1 MLVEEIKLKSKRN
14 PNIFLVKIGGE
25 EILLHSDV
33 IVVFGIKKG
42 AEVDKE
48 TLEKIEDESDYI
60 ICLNKATNYINS
72 RLKTKKQ
79 LKDYLYQNKF
89 KTATIKRVIDK
100 LEEYNIINDKS
111 YADFYIESN
120 KDKLTSKKLKEKLA
134 QKGITNEACLE
145 KVNGLDDNELCVKTV
160 EKFLKNKVYDKK
172 TKEKLIRHL
181 QYKGFS
187 YDTIYSAMKA
197 INFNLGQDEYEN

>member
-42 AEVDKE
+42 AEVDNE

-100 LEEYNIINDKS
+100 LEEYNIIND
-111 YADFYIESN
+111 
-120 KDKLTSKKLKEKLA
+120 
-134 QKGITNEACLE
+134 
-145 KVNGLDDNELCVKTV
+145 
-160 EKFLKNKVYDKK
+160 
-172 TKEKLIRHL
+172 
-181 QYKGFS
+181 
-187 YDTIYSAMKA
+187 TI
-197 INFNLGQDEYEN
+197 IQ

>member
-42 AEVDKE
+42 AEVDNE

-160 EKFLKNKVYDKK
+160 EKFLKNKVCDKK